1 MEFLNFQPGLVGGH
15 CIGVDPYYLT
25 YKAQEVGYEPEII
38 LAGRKLNDSMA
49 GNVAN
54 RFLNALKVSALK
66 ETCDLNILVM
76 GITFKENCPDIRNSK
91 VIDLIYD
98 LKNIATE

>member
-1 MEFLNFQPGLVGGH
+1 MEFFKFSTRPSRRTS

-54 RFLNALKVSALK
+54 DF
-66 ETCDLNILVM
+66 
-76 GITFKENCPDIRNSK
+76 
-91 VIDLIYD
+91 
-98 LKNIATE
+98 